1 MSQFAELSASSRPLV
16 AWPASTTA
24 VVGVIGFPVRHSL
37 SPLLQNAA
45 FAAMGLDWSYLAFEV
60 PPGSLDRAVAGAAAL
75 GLRGVSVT
83 MPHKEAAARLATRRS
98 RQVRRL
104 GAANTLTFDAGA
116 ILAESCDG
124 AGLLEDL
131 REGAGFDPAGRRC
144 GVIGAGGA
152 GRAAVLALAEAGAQE
167 IVVVNRSV
175 APAWRSAALAPKI
188 VRVGRPQ
195 DLRGMDL
202 VVQATP
208 VAMVSGGL
216 VGEVAPTE
224 PSDLVVSAQVAG
236 PTGSVGSAD
245 SAGSAGPVGSAG
257 SAGPVGSAG
266 SAQEGSPESAKS
278 PGPGGSA
285 GPAGSVPEGSAIIA
299 GVDPAWFGAGQ
310 LVVDLVYDPPLTP
323 FLLEAQRRGATVRN
337 GLGMLV
343 YQAARQIWLWTG
355 TEPPL
360 SVMWAA
366 VGGDGPP
373 VVTRRHGYETR
384 SVDISRTNRES
395 TRPGLT
401 PSVVRWR
408 TTRGRS
414 AGDRSPAARCP
425 ATCRPVTPNLLA
437 TASRVGF
444 VARVQAA

>member
-1 MSQFAELSASSRPLV
+1 MSQFAQSSAGARSLV
-16 AWPASTTA
+16 VWPASTTM
-24 VVGVIGFPVRHSL
+24 VVGVIGYPVRHSL
-37 SPLLQNAA
+37 SPLLQNAS

-60 PPGSLDRAVAGAAAL
+60 RPGSLDRAVAGAAAL

-124 AGLLEDL
+124 AGLLDDL

-152 GRAAVLALAEAGAQE
+152 GRAAVLALAEAGARE

-175 APAWRSAALAPKI
+175 APAWRSAALAPKV

-208 VAMVSGGL
+208 VAMVSTGL
-216 VGEVAPTE
+216 VGEAARTE
-224 PSDLVVSAQVAG
+224 PSDLTQPAGVTG
-236 PTGSVGSAD
+236 PTGSVGS
-245 SAGSAGPVGSAG
+245 SGSAG
-257 SAGPVGSAG
+257 SAGSPELARSTQKASTQGGSAE
-266 SAQEGSPESAKS
+266 SAESPESA
-278 PGPGGSA
+278 GL
-285 GPAGSVPEGSAIIA
+285 AGSDQEGSAIIA
-299 GVDPAWFGAGQ
+299 GVDPAWFGVGQ

-343 YQAARQIWLWTG
+343 YQAARQIRLWTG

-366 VGGDGPP
+366 VGGGGSP
-373 VVTRRHGYETR
+373 VVTRRNGYETC
-384 SVDISRTNRES
+384 SVGISRINRRN
-395 TRPGLT
+395 T
-401 PSVVRWR
+401 
-408 TTRGRS
+408 
-414 AGDRSPAARCP
+414 
-425 ATCRPVTPNLLA
+425 
-437 TASRVGF
+437 
-444 VARVQAA
+444 

>member
-1 MSQFAELSASSRPLV
+1 MSQFAQSSVGARPLV
-16 AWPASTTA
+16 VWPVSTTV
-24 VVGVIGFPVRHSL
+24 VVGVIGYPVRHSL

-45 FAAMGLDWSYLAFEV
+45 FAAMGLDWSYLAFDV
-60 PPGSLDRAVAGAAAL
+60 PPGSVDRAVVGAAAL
-75 GLRGVSVT
+75 GLRGLSVT

-104 GAANTLTFDAGA
+104 GAANTLSFDAGA

-124 AGLLEDL
+124 AGLLDDL

-152 GRAAVLALAEAGAQE
+152 GRAAVLALAEAGARK

-175 APAWRSAALAPKI
+175 APAWRAAALAPK
-188 VRVGRPQ
+188 VVLVGRPQ

-208 VAMVSGGL
+208 VAMVSAGL
-216 VGEVAPTE
+216 LGEAARPE
-224 PSDLVVSAQVAG
+224 PGDFTQPAEVEG
-236 PTGSVGSAD
+236 PTGSVGS
-245 SAGSAGPVGSAG
+245 SGSDGSAG
-257 SAGPVGSAG
+257 SPELARST
-266 SAQEGSPESAKS
+266 QEGSTQ
-278 PGPGGSA
+278 GGSA
-285 GPAGSVPEGSAIIA
+285 ESAESAGLAGSGQEGSAESAGLAGSGQEGLAIIA

-310 LVVDLVYDPPLTP
+310 LVVDLVYDPLLTP

-343 YQAARQIWLWTG
+343 YQAARQIRLWTG

-366 VGGDGPP
+366 VGGGGSP
-373 VVTRRHGYETR
+373 VVTRETA
-384 SVDISRTNRES
+384 
-395 TRPGLT
+395 TRPAA
-401 PSVVRWR
+401 
-408 TTRGRS
+408 S
-414 AGDRSPAARCP
+414 A
-425 ATCRPVTPNLLA
+425 
-437 TASRVGF
+437 
-444 VARVQAA
+444 

>member
-1 MSQFAELSASSRPLV
+1 MSQFAQSSAGARSLV
-16 AWPASTTA
+16 VWPASTTM
-24 VVGVIGFPVRHSL
+24 VVGVIGYPVRHSL
-37 SPLLQNAA
+37 SPLLQNAS

-60 PPGSLDRAVAGAAAL
+60 RPGSLDRAVAGAAAL

-124 AGLLEDL
+124 AGLLDDL

-152 GRAAVLALAEAGAQE
+152 GRAAVLALAEAGARE

-175 APAWRSAALAPKI
+175 APAWRSAALAPKV

-208 VAMVSGGL
+208 VAMVSTGL
-216 VGEVAPTE
+216 VGEAARTE
-224 PSDLVVSAQVAG
+224 PSDLTQPAGVTG
-236 PTGSVGSAD
+236 PTGSVGS
-245 SAGSAGPVGSAG
+245 SGSAG
-257 SAGPVGSAG
+257 SAGSPELARSTQKASTQGGSAE
-266 SAQEGSPESAKS
+266 SAESPESA
-278 PGPGGSA
+278 GL
-285 GPAGSVPEGSAIIA
+285 AGSDQEGSAIIA
-299 GVDPAWFGAGQ
+299 GVDPAWFGVGQ

-343 YQAARQIWLWTG
+343 YQAARQIRLWTG

-366 VGGDGPP
+366 VGGGGSP
-373 VVTRRHGYETR
+373 VVTRETA
-384 SVDISRTNRES
+384 
-395 TRPGLT
+395 TRPAA
-401 PSVVRWR
+401 
-408 TTRGRS
+408 S
-414 AGDRSPAARCP
+414 A
-425 ATCRPVTPNLLA
+425 
-437 TASRVGF
+437 
-444 VARVQAA
+444 